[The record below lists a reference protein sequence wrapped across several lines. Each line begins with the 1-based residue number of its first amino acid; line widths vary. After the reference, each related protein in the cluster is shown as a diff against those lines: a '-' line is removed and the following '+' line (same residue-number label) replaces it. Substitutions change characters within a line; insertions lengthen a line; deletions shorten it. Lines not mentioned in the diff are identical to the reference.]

1 MSVRD
6 TIRSLVPT
14 ALLEWNRT
22 RKKKLQRKRLEQ
34 KRAAGAVWTKDKL
47 LASLKEA
54 GVDPN
59 KDLLVHSA
67 MSKIGYVEG
76 GPATVVEALR
86 DSLHPSS
93 TLLMPTSPV
102 VTLQAKHELALFDVA
117 STPSKMG
124 AITEYFRAN
133 VASHRSAHPLEPV
146 AAFGPR
152 AKEYTSLHHTDSTS
166 YGTNSPWRKHMEND
180 GQILYIGTTLIN
192 SGTSLHAVED
202 AIGHENFKF
211 PIYLD
216 HRKTFNVLLQ
226 GRTLSIT
233 STVHNPVWSNKREC
247 DGLIPL
253 LETKGALKHVTVG
266 EAPALLVDAAKM
278 KSILLEEYALRGV
291 TMYTPQGS

>member
-1 MSVRD
+1 M
-6 TIRSLVPT
+6 
-14 ALLEWNRT
+14 E
-22 RKKKLQRKRLEQ
+22 E
-34 KRAAGAVWTKDKL
+34 KRAAGAVWTKEKL

-76 GPATVVEALR
+76 GPATVVAALQEVL
-86 DSLHPSS
+86 DSSS

-102 VTLQAKHELALFDVA
+102 VTLQAKHDLDLFDVKN
-117 STPSKMG
+117 TPSKMG
-124 AITEYFRAN
+124 AITEYFRSN
-133 VASHRSAHPLEPV
+133 VATQRSAHPLEPV
-146 AAFGPR
+146 AAAGPK
-152 AKEYTSLHHTDSTS
+152 AKEYTALHHTDPTS
-166 YGTNSPWRKHMEND
+166 YGKNSPWRKHMEEG

-202 AIGHENFKF
+202 AIGHKDFKF
-211 PIYLD
+211 PIYLKERRTFGVVLGG
-216 HRKTFNVLLQ
+216 RKM
-226 GRTLSIT
+226 SIT
-233 STVHNPVWSNKREC
+233 STVHNPEWSNKREC

-253 LETKGALKHVTVG
+253 LERKGGLQRVVVG

-278 KSILLEEYALRGV
+278 KSILLEEYAERGV

>member
-6 TIRSLVPT
+6 TVRKMVPT
-14 ALLEWNRT
+14 ALLEWNRR
-22 RKKKLQRKRLEQ
+22 RKKQQQRKKLEE

-76 GPATVVEALR
+76 GPATVVAALQEV
-86 DSLHPSS
+86 LAPSS

-102 VTLQAKHELALFDVA
+102 VTLQAKHDLAVFDVA
-117 STPSKMG
+117 NTPSKMG

-133 VASHRSAHPLEPV
+133 VATHRSAHPLEPV
-146 AAFGPR
+146 AALGPK
-152 AKEYTSLHHTDSTS
+152 AKAYTALHHTDPTS
-166 YGTNSPWRKHMEND
+166 YGKNSPWRKHMEAG

-202 AIGHENFKF
+202 AIGHEEFKF
-211 PIYLD
+211 PIYLKERRTFGVVLGG
-216 HRKTFNVLLQ
+216 RK
-226 GRTLSIT
+226 LSIT
-233 STVHNPVWSNKREC
+233 STVHNPEWSNKREC

-253 LETKGALKHVTVG
+253 LERKGGLQRVVVG

-278 KSILLEEYALRGV
+278 KSILLEEYAERGV